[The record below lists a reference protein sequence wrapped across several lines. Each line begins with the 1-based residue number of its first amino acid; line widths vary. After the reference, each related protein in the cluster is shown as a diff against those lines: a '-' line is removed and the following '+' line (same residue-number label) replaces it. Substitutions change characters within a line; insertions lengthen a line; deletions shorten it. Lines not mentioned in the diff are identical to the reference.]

1 VKLSDKGRSILA
13 FFVKRKKMKSLKE
26 VLMIKYYFDHVATN
40 PLLPEV
46 LEEMMPYFKEEFG
59 NPLSVYDLGVRA
71 REAIEKARQRVADM
85 IKVKP
90 STIVFTSSGAEA
102 NNFALRG
109 IALARQNQGRHIIVS
124 KVEHHSILNTARFL
138 EKSGFVVTYLPVD
151 RYGLVDPDVL
161 KKSITKETI
170 LISITHASSE
180 IGTIEPIKE
189 ITQIAKEYNIIVHTD
204 AVATAGNIPIDV
216 NDLGADLL
224 SMAAHQFYGPK
235 GAGALY
241 IKEGLRIVP
250 LIYGGI
256 QEGGRRAGTENVPA
270 IVGMGKAAEI
280 AKESLSTRIQHYK
293 KIRDRI
299 IEGILK
305 IPNVYLTGH
314 PENRLPHHASFVVE
328 FIEGEA
334 MLLMLSMKGIYAAS
348 GSACSSRALKSSPV
362 LLSLGIPSALA
373 QGSIVFSVGIDN
385 TEEDVDYL
393 LREFPAIVNR
403 LREMSPFSKGWGEES
418 GEKCYTG

>member
-1 VKLSDKGRSILA
+1 MR
-13 FFVKRKKMKSLKE
+13 RC
-26 VLMIKYYFDHVATN
+26 YFDHVATN

-46 LEEMMPYFKEEFG
+46 FDAMMPYFKDEFG
-59 NPLSVYDLGVRA
+59 NPLSVYDLGMRA
-71 REAIEKARQRVADM
+71 REAIEEARQKVADL
-85 IKVKP
+85 INAKP

-109 IALARQNQGRHIIVS
+109 IALAKQGQGKHIIVS
-124 KVEHHSILNTARFL
+124 KVEHHSILNSARFL
-138 EKSGFVVTYLPVD
+138 EKNGFVVTYLPVD
-151 RYGLVDPDVL
+151 KYGLVDPDVL

-189 ITQIAKEYNIIVHTD
+189 IASIAKDKRIILHID
-204 AVATAGNIPIDV
+204 AVATTGNIPIDI
-216 NDLGADLL
+216 NELGVDLL

-235 GAGALY
+235 GVGALF
-241 IKEGLRIVP
+241 IREGLRIVP

-270 IVGMGKAAEI
+270 IVGMGKAAEL
-280 AKESLSTRIQHYK
+280 AKKYLNERIEHNK
-293 KIRDRI
+293 RLRDRI
-299 IEGILK
+299 IEGVLK

-314 PENRLPHHASFVVE
+314 PEKRLPHHCSFVVE

-385 TEEDVDYL
+385 SEEDVDYL
-393 LREFPAIVNR
+393 LEEFPKVIDK
-403 LREMSPFSKGWGEES
+403 LREMSPFSKGWGEAGEA
-418 GEKCYTG
+418 EKCYTG